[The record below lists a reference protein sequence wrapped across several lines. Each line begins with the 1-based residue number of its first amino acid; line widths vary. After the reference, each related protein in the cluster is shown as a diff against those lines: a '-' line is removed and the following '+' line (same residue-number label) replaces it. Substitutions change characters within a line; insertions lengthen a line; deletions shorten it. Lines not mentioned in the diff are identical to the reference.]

1 MKPFCF
7 PARVYWED
15 TDGGGVV
22 YYANYLRFLERA
34 RTEWLRAAGIS
45 QQALARE
52 QGIVF
57 TVTSVEVHYRRPAR
71 LDDELL
77 VTCSPQRSG
86 AASVSF
92 AQRIL
97 RAAGAAE
104 GLGEPLD
111 GAAGSRAA
119 PVEDGLLAEA
129 DVRVV
134 CVDAHTFRPQR
145 LPRFLIDVLHQD
157 VLHQEGGR

>member
-1 MKPFCF
+1 MSAFCF

-45 QQALARE
+45 QQALAKE

-97 RAAGAAE
+97 RRGSRGAE
-104 GLGEPLD
+104 IVGSPLD
-111 GAAGSRAA
+111 EGAGSLASDAA
-119 PVEDGLLAEA
+119 DAPDALLAEA
-129 DVRVV
+129 DVRVA
-134 CVDAHTFRPQR
+134 CVDAQTFRPQR
-145 LPRFLIDVLHQD
+145 LPQFLIDIL
-157 VLHQEGGR
+157 QEKERA

>member
-1 MKPFCF
+1 MSRFCF
-7 PARVYWED
+7 PARVYGED
-15 TDGGGVV
+15 TDAGGVV

-34 RTEWLRAAGIS
+34 RTEWLRSAGIS
-45 QQALARE
+45 QQALATE

-97 RAAGAAE
+97 RRSGTADVIGELPDE
-104 GLGEPLD
+104 GIRSGPD
-111 GAAGSRAA
+111 AVADA
-119 PVEDGLLAEA
+119 LLAEA
-129 DVRVV
+129 DVRVA
-134 CVDAHTFRPQR
+134 CVDARSFRPQR
-145 LPRFLIDVLHQD
+145 LPQFLIDILH
-157 VLHQEGGR
+157 EKERA